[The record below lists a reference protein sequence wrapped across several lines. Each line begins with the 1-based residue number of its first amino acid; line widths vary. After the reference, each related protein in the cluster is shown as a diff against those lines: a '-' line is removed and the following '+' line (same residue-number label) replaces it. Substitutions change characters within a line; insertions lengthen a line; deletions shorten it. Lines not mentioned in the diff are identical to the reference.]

1 MIDKFVF
8 VATTRLK
15 IDVSNCD
22 GPQKTVIDDGW
33 FTQTITSHCG
43 CTIKSSFTGVLT
55 IRNDNP
61 WCPAFYVFDD
71 KGRFNETICDHKRAH
86 FFKQV
91 NQNDEIKL
99 VLISKTSSQSGNPGN
114 IVEIYAG
121 MFEKYIP

>member
-15 IDVSNCD
+15 IDASNCV
-22 GPQKTVIDDGW
+22 GLKKTVIDDGRY
-33 FTQTITSHCG
+33 TQTITSHCG
-43 CTIKSSFTGVLT
+43 CTIKSNFTGKLT
-55 IRNDNP
+55 IRSDNA
-61 WCPAFYVFDD
+61 CSPAFYVFDD

-99 VLISKTSSQSGNPGN
+99 VLISKTSSQSGNPDN

-121 MFEKYIP
+121 MFENYIP